1 MPRASSKKKE
11 ELDPDGV
18 YVAWQAGACEVD
30 GISYSVAE
38 GEHRR
43 GSDPFV
49 QAHPWLFVADGSTEG
64 ETPNAFTQV
73 VERADAER
81 AAVEHEIQLSGALP
95 TPLQAEDTIRLTR
108 GVCVRAGYVDCQRV
122 ATFEKDT
129 VFPASSEITSLL
141 PADAY
146 EHTTI
151 QFTKRG
157 RR

>member
-18 YVAWQAGACEVD
+18 FVAWQAGACEVD

-49 QAHPWLFVADGSTEG
+49 QAHPWLFVADGSTEA
-64 ETPNAFTQV
+64 EVPNAFTQV
-73 VERADAER
+73 VERAAAER
-81 AAVEHEIQLSGALP
+81 GAVERDVTVVHKPEPLEREDVRVLNRAITVAVGSGKQQELVQYERGSVFGARSELCTALP
-95 TPLQAEDTIRLTR
+95 AAFEDPE
-108 GVCVRAGYVDCQRV
+108 GV
-122 ATFEKDT
+122 
-129 VFPASSEITSLL
+129 
-141 PADAY
+141 
-146 EHTTI
+146 
-151 QFTKRG
+151 QFSKRG

>member
-11 ELDPDGV
+11 ELDPDAV
-18 YVAWQAGACEVD
+18 VVAWQGGSCEVD

-49 QAHPWLFVADGSTEG
+49 QAHPWLFVQDGATES
-64 ETPNAFTQV
+64 EVPNAFSQV
-73 VERADAER
+73 VARADAER
-81 AAVEHEIQLSGALP
+81 AAVLHEIQLAGALP
-95 TPLQAEDTIRLTR
+95 TPLQAEDTIRLIR
-108 GVCVRAGYVDCQRV
+108 SVCVRAGYSDDQRL
-122 ATFEKDT
+122 ATFEPGT
-129 VFPASSEITSLL
+129 IFPASSEITSLL
-141 PADAY
+141 PDDAY

-157 RR
+157 